1 MSQALSAEV
10 YFAHPY
16 SSWERGL
23 NESTKGLLRQYFSKN
38 TDFKKVGQREVK
50 RALMRL
56 NSRPRKDLNFKT
68 PALIMGEHRAVL
80 AA

>member
-23 NESTKGLLRQYFSKN
+23 NESTNSLLRQYFPKN
-38 TDFKKVGQREVK
+38 TDLKKVGQIEVK

-68 PALIMGEHRAVL
+68 PALIMDEHRAAL